1 MNCNLRLPNRCRE
14 CSWLFNQ
21 VFAVAVPTEISLE
34 KSGTLMICLEI
45 CHGSH
50 QFTFSLEALLIHVSE
65 GPPWKV
71 LRHLSVTNSVL
82 DFDPE
87 KSYMVTDPEKFYMV
101 TTHIW
106 RQLPKSQASL
116 GLLEV
121 YVFPGYILPKKKVS
135 FLNSLSWGDSSKL
148 IMLFF

>member
-1 MNCNLRLPNRCRE
+1 MPLKSHLMNCILRLPNRCRE
-14 CSWLFNQ
+14 GSWLFNQ
-21 VFAVAVPTEISLE
+21 VFAVSAPTEISLE

-50 QFTFSLEALLIHVSE
+50 QFTFSLEALLIHVCE

-71 LRHLSVTNSVL
+71 LRHLSVTNWVL

-87 KSYMVTDPEKFYMV
+87 KSYMVTTD
-101 TTHIW
+101 IW
-106 RQLPKSQASL
+106 IQLPNSQASL

-121 YVFPGYILPKKKVS
+121 
-135 FLNSLSWGDSSKL
+135 
-148 IMLFF
+148 